1 MTMIFKMSRPENV
14 LIIVLSLLTAECYAA
29 AVTDN
34 KVESR
39 ALTVQNET
47 RAPSESLLTEK
58 VTPVRKATM
67 ELHAEQWEMARS
79 GDSLLR
85 LPVLNKVVT
94 AWLDDRHKVIE
105 IQYPGGEEGEFWVQ
119 ELTDWLVSLGIPSR
133 SMITT
138 PGSGSDDKIRFNI
151 IK

>member
-1 MTMIFKMSRPENV
+1 
-14 LIIVLSLLTAECYAA
+14 
-29 AVTDN
+29 
-34 KVESR
+34 
-39 ALTVQNET
+39 
-47 RAPSESLLTEK
+47 
-58 VTPVRKATM
+58 M

-79 GDSLLR
+79 GDSLLM
-85 LPVLNKVVT
+85 LPVLNKVVI

>member
-1 MTMIFKMSRPENV
+1 MSSPV
-14 LIIVLSLLTAECYAA
+14 KIIIIVLSLLAAECYATT
-29 AVTDN
+29 VTDN

-39 ALTVQNET
+39 VQPDIPLT
-47 RAPSESLLTEK
+47 AK
-58 VTPVRKATM
+58 VTLTRKAVV

-79 GDSLLR
+79 GDSLLM